1 MDESNTTHDTLSASQ
16 PNLNEKRGRS
26 ESRKRILSND
36 DNEMKPPQS
45 RQRSRSISRPSK
57 TTTTGQADP
66 DPVMFKTHGQSFNM
80 SKLIETTI
88 LKSNVIESVIPPI
101 IDKVKTDILQE
112 FKSILTETITK
123 ALSEAVEPLHKALK
137 QQEAEISILSV
148 KEPL

>member
-66 DPVMFKTHGQSFNM
+66 DPVMFKTQGQSFNM
-80 SKLIETTI
+80 SK
-88 LKSNVIESVIPPI
+88 
-101 IDKVKTDILQE
+101 
-112 FKSILTETITK
+112 
-123 ALSEAVEPLHKALK
+123 
-137 QQEAEISILSV
+137 
-148 KEPL
+148 